1 MYFQAVWNVLEIEFL
16 GKNAWTFKNFWHV
29 SEITLYQSGIVS
41 LSSLPKTEY
50 Y

>member
-1 MYFQAVWNVLEIEFL
+1 MHEHLKTFDMYSDTCQSGIWY
-16 GKNAWTFKNFWHV
+16 
-29 SEITLYQSGIVS
+29 LYQSGIVS